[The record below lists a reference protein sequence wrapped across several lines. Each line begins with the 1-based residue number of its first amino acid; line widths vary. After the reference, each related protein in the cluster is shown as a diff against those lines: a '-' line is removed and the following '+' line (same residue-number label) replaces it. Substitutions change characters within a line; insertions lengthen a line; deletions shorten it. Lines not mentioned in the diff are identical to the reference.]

1 MKKRKCILLIDDKDQ
16 SDVVSAIKLHL
27 RSEFELDFIT
37 IRTAAAELKKDN
49 AEDLDINK
57 LKNEIETK
65 IQNKRIDVALTD
77 FDLES
82 AHINGLDIVQMVH
95 GIRNNVNFFIYSGN
109 WNKVIETVIGKEH
122 QTASTEELVDGI
134 NKLIQAHIINCIGR
148 AEYKEDLVKY
158 IKRDSRD
165 SMEHRLSSL
174 LRANGTLKFKSCF
187 PEFNGMTFAEIADAI
202 DNHSDARTE
211 EWIEAVLT
219 QTIAYLVE
227 VNNE

>member
-1 MKKRKCILLIDDKDQ
+1 MKQKKCILLIDDKDQ
-16 SDVVSAIKLHL
+16 SDVINAITLQL
-27 RSEFELDFIT
+27 RSEFELEFIA
-37 IRTAAAELKKDN
+37 IRTGAAALKKDD
-49 AEDLDINK
+49 AEDLDADK
-57 LKNEIETK
+57 LRNEIETQ

-82 AHINGLDIVQMVH
+82 EHINGLDIVQMVH
-95 GIRNNVNFFIYSGN
+95 GIRNNVGFFIYSGN
-109 WNKVIETVIGKEH
+109 WDKVIKTVIGKEH

-134 NKLIQAHIINCIGR
+134 NKLIHARIINCIGR
-148 AEYKEDLVKY
+148 TEYKEDLVKY

-165 SMEHRLSSL
+165 SMEHRLSAL

-187 PEFNGMTFAEIADAI
+187 PEFNGKTFTEIADII
-202 DNHSDARTE
+202 DNHSDARSE
-211 EWIEAVLT
+211 EWIEAVLA